1 VRMIEARSAQE
12 IATVRSLF
20 EEYWQSFGFTPCFQG
35 FAGEVASLPGKY
47 IALGILQVDGDTAGC
62 VALRPFDE
70 IRAEFKRLYVRPAY
84 RGRGLGQTLLDW
96 IIGRAR
102 ALGYRELV
110 ADTMPVMTTALA
122 MYERAGFER
131 TDPYSAD
138 PTPGA
143 VYLRLRLSNSR
154 GGLRAV

>member
-1 VRMIEARSAQE
+1 
-12 IATVRSLF
+12 
-20 EEYWQSFGFTPCFQG
+20 
-35 FAGEVASLPGKY
+35 
-47 IALGILQVDGDTAGC
+47 
-62 VALRPFDE
+62 
-70 IRAEFKRLYVRPAY
+70 
-84 RGRGLGQTLLDW
+84 
-96 IIGRAR
+96 
-102 ALGYRELV
+102 
-110 ADTMPVMTTALA
+110 MPVMTTALA